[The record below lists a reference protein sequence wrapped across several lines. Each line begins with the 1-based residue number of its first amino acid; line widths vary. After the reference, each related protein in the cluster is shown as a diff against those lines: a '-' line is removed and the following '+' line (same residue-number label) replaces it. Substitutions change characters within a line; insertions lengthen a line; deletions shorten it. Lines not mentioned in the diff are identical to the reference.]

1 MAPSQKVTKK
11 WEIFAG
17 RNKFFCD
24 GHLMTAPNSGV
35 FYFTVILITAT
46 SGLFFVFDCP
56 FLAQRITPAIPIIG
70 GILFIFTLSSLF
82 RTAFSDPGIIP
93 RASQDEAAYIEKQIE
108 VPNSLNSPT
117 YRPPPRTKE
126 VFVKGQTVKLKYCF
140 TCKIFR
146 PPRASHCSL
155 CDNCVDRFDHHCPWV
170 GNCVGKR
177 NYRFFYMF
185 IVSLAFLAVFIF
197 SCTTTHI
204 VMLLKEDTQFIDVVK
219 RTPSSVIIAIICFC
233 SVWSVIGLAG
243 FHTYLTTSD
252 QTTNED
258 IKGSFSS
265 KGGQQAINPYSQ
277 GNICL
282 NCFHILC
289 GPIPPSLIDRRGAV
303 TDEYRTQMQA
313 TDKYNSA
320 TVPPL
325 VLMQPAMDTLNKHY
339 SMDHELQNATNG
351 GGAGGNGVYRQ
362 RSYDNLQNGKS
373 TSPASSVNN
382 GAFTSLNHL
391 NVTNSNYATAA
402 PSANAAKTTT
412 KTNLNNHP
420 PTLNHLQHPSQS
432 TLQCNN
438 LSLSYVNLSPNL
450 PQQPQLYHHS
460 VKCNLLN
467 LNTTNNHSSS
477 NNASFRNRHNHQQ
490 RQLLPSSTPVTNI
503 PNNANNYATFD
514 RAGFDLSSCAATVS
528 LQSLL
533 PANHPADSPVP
544 IPTNFKYFAP
554 QSKYGAS
561 GANIGNGAG
570 STYFYSDQSQLLGS
584 SLGGGIS
591 PSTVLLR
598 SGIGGGPM
606 PLLKSQS
613 EFLHTSQQSPHP
625 LVPNGGSSV
634 SQQQLLQQKTQP
646 LHMMSL
652 NMTLP
657 RYPYHR
663 NRAIGIRKSSHDL
676 QFPIYQHQPL
686 EDGKQTIYGSSGTYS
701 PGPYCLGN
709 VPDSSTNSLNNHYNP
724 AATIAPIVIP
734 YSNGLMLKDSS
745 ASSSSSGGS
754 SSTSASTATISSN
767 STSSATSSLD
777 RRCRSKLP
785 PSGSGSGSYLA
796 SYDTITTLSDHQQ
809 QVQHQVQQQQN
820 FAPHTCPN
828 SPRTIRCGSPGCS
841 SELDP
846 MLHTKGNGGG
856 KQHTNGGYHRHR
868 HHRQQ
873 QTGGYAKFYRKPSY
887 QMKSSQL
894 PNPPLA
900 LQSPMAGPATYGNN
914 GAGTNPVSPALSFS
928 QFSPSFW
935 SANTCV
941 SSSNRSSMLSSA
953 STLGGGSS
961 TPYVECT
968 NGMNGSDSGGGGM
981 VGGAMG
987 EQRSGVTAGG
997 GGVGGGGGMGNNA
1010 DKSNSVAHLVEN
1022 EVPLSTTGNVSMLS
1036 GGGGIVGQDDITTT
1050 TVLLDEDG
1058 IELETRAMGLPPDD
1072 SSNKLTGSY
1081 TNLFRES
1088 LTNGSN
1094 NDPMSGQQGK
1104 HKYHH
1109 SNTMMS
1115 ECDKIQSADEI
1126 INVSELM
1133 MVCSVSGHENLY
1145 SNVPPAEISP
1155 SGSAV
1160 GLLSTKRAS
1169 VGSSN
1174 VSGIADVS
1182 TVATVVPGGYQH
1194 VYSNVTGAGNSAV
1207 PVDLSPVPTGNG
1219 TVTQQLHSHH
1229 AHHHHLALDDP
1240 SQLLSSS
1247 FISNDL
1253 DLDDPVLSSSFAT
1266 AKTTSTM
1273 TKMQPPSSANHSGAV
1288 TLSQPQQQP
1297 HLKQPPTMITTIEMK
1312 NVIKTIDPNVIIQQ
1326 SSSANSS
1333 GGTARPPNTM
1343 TPANN
1348 ASTSN
1353 GGPSTTQHHHLHHQN
1368 NTTGESPMF
1377 ISPSASR
1384 MRLLQEST
1392 MIDTALDLDS
1402 LDGSIGN
1409 HSQSCLVKTAI
1420 V

>member
-70 GILFIFTLSSLF
+70 GILFVFTLSSLF

-204 VMLLKEDTQFIDVVK
+204 VMLLKEDNQFIDVVK

-289 GPIPPSLIDRRGAV
+289 GPITPSLIDRRGVV

-325 VLMQPAMDTLNKHY
+325 VVMQPGMDTLNKHY
-339 SMDHELQNATNG
+339 SMEHEMQNATNG
-351 GGAGGNGVYRQ
+351 GGVGGTGVYRQ

-373 TSPASSVNN
+373 PSPVSSVSS
-382 GAFTSLNHL
+382 GAITNLNHL
-391 NVTNSNYATAA
+391 NVTNSNNATAA
-402 PSANAAKTTT
+402 AGNAASTAT

-420 PTLNHLQHPSQS
+420 PPLNHLQLSSQSPSQY
-432 TLQCNN
+432 NN
-438 LSLSYVNLSPNL
+438 LSLSYVNLSPN
-450 PQQPQLYHHS
+450 QPQPHLYHHS
-460 VKCNLLN
+460 AQCNLLN
-467 LNTTNNHSSS
+467 LTHSHNTSNNTTNNHHPSSS
-477 NNASFRNRHNHQQ
+477 NNASFRNRPPTHHHHQQ
-490 RQLLPSSTPVTNI
+490 QQQQQQQQQNQLLAPSTPTNVL
-503 PNNANNYATFD
+503 NNAVNYATFE
-514 RAGFDLSSCAATVS
+514 RATGVGDPIGYDHSPCTATVS

-533 PANHPADSPVP
+533 PSNHLSNSPVP

-554 QSKYGAS
+554 QSKYSAS
-561 GANIGNGAG
+561 GVSIGNGAISSSG
-570 STYFYSDQSQLLGS
+570 TYCYSDQSQLLGS

-591 PSTVLLR
+591 PSATVLMR
-598 SGIGGGPM
+598 GGIGGTGTM

-613 EFLHTSQQSPHP
+613 EFLHNTQQQQHHP
-625 LVPNGGSSV
+625 LTPSGGSSV
-634 SQQQLLQQKTQP
+634 SQQHLLQPKAQP

-676 QFPIYQHQPL
+676 QHPIYQHHPL
-686 EDGKQTIYGSSGTYS
+686 EDGKQTNGGLVQGAGAYS
-701 PGPYCLGN
+701 PGSYCLGN
-709 VPDSSTNSLNNHYNP
+709 VPGSSMNSLNNHYNP
-724 AATIAPIVIP
+724 AGTPAAPIVIP

-745 ASSSSSGGS
+745 ASSSSSSGGS
-754 SSTSASTATISSN
+754 SSSASTATISSN

-777 RRCRSKLP
+777 RRCRSNRH

-796 SYDTITTLSDHQQ
+796 SYDTITTLSDHHQQ
-809 QVQHQVQQQQN
+809 QSRQSI
-820 FAPHTCPN
+820 APHTCPN
-828 SPRTIRCGSPGCS
+828 SPRSVRCGSPSCS

-846 MLHTKGNGGG
+846 MLHSKAGGGGGG
-856 KQHTNGGYHRHR
+856 KQHANGGYHHRHR
-868 HHRQQ
+868 HHQQ
-873 QTGGYAKFYRKPSY
+873 QQSPAAGGGGYAKFYRKPSY
-887 QMKSSQL
+887 HMKSS
-894 PNPPLA
+894 PSPTP
-900 LQSPMAGPATYGNN
+900 PMALPSPLVGPPPFSSG
-914 GAGTNPVSPALSFS
+914 GAGGTNPVSPALSFS

-941 SSSNRSSMLSSA
+941 SSSNRSSMLSTA
-953 STLGGGSS
+953 STLGGTS
-961 TPYVECT
+961 TPYADCA
-968 NGMNGSDSGGGGM
+968 NGLMNGSDGGGG
-981 VGGAMG
+981 GFGSGAGSGAGMG
-987 EQRSGVTAGG
+987 AQGTGAGG
-997 GGVGGGGGMGNNA
+997 GGVGGGGGGGVGGMGNN
-1010 DKSNSVAHLVEN
+1010 
-1022 EVPLSTTGNVSMLS
+1022 TGNNSPYVQRR
-1036 GGGGIVGQDDITTT
+1036 GG
-1050 TVLLDEDG
+1050 
-1058 IELETRAMGLPPDD
+1058 
-1072 SSNKLTGSY
+1072 S
-1081 TNLFRES
+1081 
-1088 LTNGSN
+1088 
-1094 NDPMSGQQGK
+1094 
-1104 HKYHH
+1104 
-1109 SNTMMS
+1109 
-1115 ECDKIQSADEI
+1115 DKQRF
-1126 INVSELM
+1126 
-1133 MVCSVSGHENLY
+1133 
-1145 SNVPPAEISP
+1145 SNVFEYQFNNFDLNSIHE
-1155 SGSAV
+1155 
-1160 GLLSTKRAS
+1160 
-1169 VGSSN
+1169 
-1174 VSGIADVS
+1174 D
-1182 TVATVVPGGYQH
+1182 AT
-1194 VYSNVTGAGNSAV
+1194 NET
-1207 PVDLSPVPTGNG
+1207 
-1219 TVTQQLHSHH
+1219 
-1229 AHHHHLALDDP
+1229 
-1240 SQLLSSS
+1240 
-1247 FISNDL
+1247 
-1253 DLDDPVLSSSFAT
+1253 
-1266 AKTTSTM
+1266 
-1273 TKMQPPSSANHSGAV
+1273 
-1288 TLSQPQQQP
+1288 
-1297 HLKQPPTMITTIEMK
+1297 
-1312 NVIKTIDPNVIIQQ
+1312 
-1326 SSSANSS
+1326 
-1333 GGTARPPNTM
+1333 
-1343 TPANN
+1343 
-1348 ASTSN
+1348 
-1353 GGPSTTQHHHLHHQN
+1353 
-1368 NTTGESPMF
+1368 
-1377 ISPSASR
+1377 
-1384 MRLLQEST
+1384 
-1392 MIDTALDLDS
+1392 
-1402 LDGSIGN
+1402 
-1409 HSQSCLVKTAI
+1409 
-1420 V
+1420 

>member
-24 GHLMTAPNSGV
+24 GYLMTAPNSGV

-170 GNCVGKR
+170 RIQSTGHANLAGNIYVGNCVGKR

-204 VMLLKEDTQFIDVVK
+204 LIMFSYPYLTYQTVLKEDTQFIDVVK

-289 GPIPPSLIDRRGAV
+289 GPITPSLIDRRGVV

-325 VLMQPAMDTLNKHY
+325 VVMQPGMDTLNKHY

-351 GGAGGNGVYRQ
+351 GGVGGNGVYRQ

-373 TSPASSVNN
+373 TSPASSVSN
-382 GAFTSLNHL
+382 GAFTNLNHL

-402 PSANAAKTTT
+402 STANAAKTTI

-420 PTLNHLQHPSQS
+420 PTLNHLQLSSQS
-432 TLQCNN
+432 TQQYNN
-438 LSLSYVNLSPNL
+438 LSLSYVNLSPKQ

-467 LNTTNNHSSS
+467 LNHSHNTSNNNTTNHSSS
-477 NNASFRNRHNHQQ
+477 NNTSFRNRHNHQQ
-490 RQLLPSSTPVTNI
+490 RQLLPSSSPATNI
-503 PNNANNYATFD
+503 PNNTNNYATFD
-514 RAGFDLSSCAATVS
+514 RTSIDRAGYDLSSCAATVS

-533 PANHPADSPVP
+533 PANHLSDSPVP

-554 QSKYGAS
+554 QSKYSAS
-561 GANIGNGAG
+561 GANIGNSAG
-570 STYFYSDQSQLLGS
+570 STYCYSDQSQLLGS

-598 SGIGGGPM
+598 GGINGGPM

-613 EFLHTSQQSPHP
+613 EFLHNTQQPPHP
-625 LVPNGGSSV
+625 LTPNGGSSV

-646 LHMMSL
+646 MHMMSL

-676 QFPIYQHQPL
+676 QFPIYQHHPL
-686 EDGKQTIYGSSGTYS
+686 EDGKQTIYGSSGTYN

-709 VPDSSTNSLNNHYNP
+709 VPDSSTNSLNNHFNP
-724 AATIAPIVIP
+724 SATPAPIVIP

-777 RRCRSKLP
+777 RRCRSNLL

-809 QVQHQVQQQQN
+809 QVQHQVQQRQN
-820 FAPHTCPN
+820 VAPHTCPN
-828 SPRTIRCGSPGCS
+828 SPRTIRCGSPSCS

-846 MLHTKGNGGG
+846 MLHSKPNGGG
-856 KQHTNGGYHRHR
+856 KQHNNNGGYHRHR
-868 HHRQQ
+868 HHQQ
-873 QTGGYAKFYRKPSY
+873 QSGGYTKFYRKPSY
-887 QMKSSQL
+887 QMKSSQS
-894 PNPPLA
+894 PTPPMA
-900 LQSPMAGPATYGNN
+900 LQSPMAGPATFANN
-914 GAGTNPVSPALSFS
+914 GTGTNPVSPALSFS

-941 SSSNRSSMLSSA
+941 SSSNRSSMLSAA
-953 STLGGGSS
+953 STLGGSS

-968 NGMNGSDSGGGGM
+968 NGMNGSDGGGSGVVGGGM
-981 VGGAMG
+981 GGHG
-987 EQRSGVTAGG
+987 TGGTG
-997 GGVGGGGGMGNNA
+997 GGVGGGGGGGGGMGNN
-1010 DKSNSVAHLVEN
+1010 
-1022 EVPLSTTGNVSMLS
+1022 TGNNSPYVQRR
-1036 GGGGIVGQDDITTT
+1036 GG
-1050 TVLLDEDG
+1050 
-1058 IELETRAMGLPPDD
+1058 
-1072 SSNKLTGSY
+1072 S
-1081 TNLFRES
+1081 
-1088 LTNGSN
+1088 
-1094 NDPMSGQQGK
+1094 
-1104 HKYHH
+1104 
-1109 SNTMMS
+1109 
-1115 ECDKIQSADEI
+1115 DKQRF
-1126 INVSELM
+1126 
-1133 MVCSVSGHENLY
+1133 
-1145 SNVPPAEISP
+1145 SNVFEYQFNNFDLNSIHE
-1155 SGSAV
+1155 
-1160 GLLSTKRAS
+1160 
-1169 VGSSN
+1169 
-1174 VSGIADVS
+1174 D
-1182 TVATVVPGGYQH
+1182 AT
-1194 VYSNVTGAGNSAV
+1194 NET
-1207 PVDLSPVPTGNG
+1207 
-1219 TVTQQLHSHH
+1219 
-1229 AHHHHLALDDP
+1229 
-1240 SQLLSSS
+1240 
-1247 FISNDL
+1247 
-1253 DLDDPVLSSSFAT
+1253 
-1266 AKTTSTM
+1266 
-1273 TKMQPPSSANHSGAV
+1273 
-1288 TLSQPQQQP
+1288 
-1297 HLKQPPTMITTIEMK
+1297 
-1312 NVIKTIDPNVIIQQ
+1312 
-1326 SSSANSS
+1326 
-1333 GGTARPPNTM
+1333 
-1343 TPANN
+1343 
-1348 ASTSN
+1348 
-1353 GGPSTTQHHHLHHQN
+1353 
-1368 NTTGESPMF
+1368 
-1377 ISPSASR
+1377 
-1384 MRLLQEST
+1384 
-1392 MIDTALDLDS
+1392 
-1402 LDGSIGN
+1402 
-1409 HSQSCLVKTAI
+1409 
-1420 V
+1420 

>member
-24 GHLMTAPNSGV
+24 GYLMTAPNSGV

-289 GPIPPSLIDRRGAV
+289 GPITPSLIDRRGVV

-313 TDKYNSA
+313 TFKINGA
-320 TVPPL
+320 IPL
-325 VLMQPAMDTLNKHY
+325 VVMQPGMDTLNKHY
-339 SMDHELQNATNG
+339 SLDPEMQNATNG
-351 GGAGGNGVYRQ
+351 AGVGGNGVYRQ
-362 RSYDNLQNGKS
+362 RSYDNLQN
-373 TSPASSVNN
+373 
-382 GAFTSLNHL
+382 
-391 NVTNSNYATAA
+391 
-402 PSANAAKTTT
+402 
-412 KTNLNNHP
+412 
-420 PTLNHLQHPSQS
+420 
-432 TLQCNN
+432 
-438 LSLSYVNLSPNL
+438 
-450 PQQPQLYHHS
+450 
-460 VKCNLLN
+460 
-467 LNTTNNHSSS
+467 
-477 NNASFRNRHNHQQ
+477 
-490 RQLLPSSTPVTNI
+490 
-503 PNNANNYATFD
+503 
-514 RAGFDLSSCAATVS
+514 
-528 LQSLL
+528 
-533 PANHPADSPVP
+533 
-544 IPTNFKYFAP
+544 
-554 QSKYGAS
+554 
-561 GANIGNGAG
+561 
-570 STYFYSDQSQLLGS
+570 
-584 SLGGGIS
+584 
-591 PSTVLLR
+591 
-598 SGIGGGPM
+598 
-606 PLLKSQS
+606 
-613 EFLHTSQQSPHP
+613 
-625 LVPNGGSSV
+625 
-634 SQQQLLQQKTQP
+634 
-646 LHMMSL
+646 
-652 NMTLP
+652 
-657 RYPYHR
+657 
-663 NRAIGIRKSSHDL
+663 
-676 QFPIYQHQPL
+676 
-686 EDGKQTIYGSSGTYS
+686 
-701 PGPYCLGN
+701 
-709 VPDSSTNSLNNHYNP
+709 
-724 AATIAPIVIP
+724 
-734 YSNGLMLKDSS
+734 
-745 ASSSSSGGS
+745 
-754 SSTSASTATISSN
+754 
-767 STSSATSSLD
+767 
-777 RRCRSKLP
+777 
-785 PSGSGSGSYLA
+785 
-796 SYDTITTLSDHQQ
+796 
-809 QVQHQVQQQQN
+809 
-820 FAPHTCPN
+820 
-828 SPRTIRCGSPGCS
+828 
-841 SELDP
+841 
-846 MLHTKGNGGG
+846 
-856 KQHTNGGYHRHR
+856 
-868 HHRQQ
+868 
-873 QTGGYAKFYRKPSY
+873 
-887 QMKSSQL
+887 
-894 PNPPLA
+894 
-900 LQSPMAGPATYGNN
+900 
-914 GAGTNPVSPALSFS
+914 
-928 QFSPSFW
+928 
-935 SANTCV
+935 
-941 SSSNRSSMLSSA
+941 
-953 STLGGGSS
+953 
-961 TPYVECT
+961 
-968 NGMNGSDSGGGGM
+968 
-981 VGGAMG
+981 
-987 EQRSGVTAGG
+987 
-997 GGVGGGGGMGNNA
+997 

-1022 EVPLSTTGNVSMLS
+1022 EAPLSTTGNVSMLS
-1036 GGGGIVGQDDITTT
+1036 VGAVGGNVGQDHIDTTTT

-1058 IELETRAMGLPPDD
+1058 MELETRAVGLPSDE

-1088 LTNGSN
+1088 LTNGAN
-1094 NDPMSGQQGK
+1094 NGPTSGQQGK
-1104 HKYHH
+1104 LNYHH
-1109 SNTMMS
+1109 SNMMMS

-1133 MVCSVSGHENLY
+1133 MVCSVSGHENVY

-1160 GLLSTKRAS
+1160 GLLSPKRAS

-1174 VSGIADVS
+1174 VSGVDVTTAS
-1182 TVATVVPGGYQH
+1182 VGPVGYQH
-1194 VYSNVTGAGNSAV
+1194 VYSNVTGAGGPAV
-1207 PVDLSPVPTGNG
+1207 PDLSTVPTGNG
-1219 TVTQQLHSHH
+1219 TAMQQRHSHH
-1229 AHHHHLALDDP
+1229 AHHHHLALNDP

-1253 DLDDPVLSSSFAT
+1253 DLDDPVLSSSFTT
-1266 AKTTSTM
+1266 AKNISTM
-1273 TKMQPPSSANHSGAV
+1273 TKMQPPPSASHGGTVA
-1288 TLSQPQQQP
+1288 LPQQQP
-1297 HLKQPPTMITTIEMK
+1297 HQKQPQTMITTIEMK
-1312 NVIKTIDPNVIIQQ
+1312 NVIKTLDPNVIIQQ
-1326 SSSANSS
+1326 TSNSS
-1333 GGTARPPNTM
+1333 GGTVPITI
-1343 TPANN
+1343 TPAI
-1348 ASTSN
+1348 ASLSTTNVIASN
-1353 GGPSTTQHHHLHHQN
+1353 GGPSSVHHN
-1368 NTTGESPMF
+1368 NNGHGESSMF